1 LNHML
6 TPARLFFILALCII
20 TIGRH
25 YFLYS
30 YAVFFIVVIEFLQ
43 SRPLYRNLKGHKT
56 YTSIFILYLLFI
68 VINRSR
74 QFQFNDG
81 IERMINIVEHGS
93 FALVICLL
101 TTCYFNVYMP
111 KWPKAR
117 TIIIVVLI
125 FNLIGYTNELFQNY
139 VNGRPP
145 FQLELD
151 AVSDLRVNALGSL
164 VFVCFMLFGTGTRNW
179 PEQSGSR

>member
-1 LNHML
+1 ML

-93 FALVICLL
+93 LS
-101 TTCYFNVYMP
+101 
-111 KWPKAR
+111 
-117 TIIIVVLI
+117 LI
-125 FNLIGYTNELFQNY
+125 HI
-139 VNGRPP
+139 
-145 FQLELD
+145 
-151 AVSDLRVNALGSL
+151 
-164 VFVCFMLFGTGTRNW
+164 
-179 PEQSGSR
+179 